1 VVVLN
6 LRERKK
12 GGDKVFKENELRA
25 EMARAG
31 VSTAELIKK
40 IGINPATFY
49 RKIGNDGSFTREE
62 IGKIIEA
69 LHLDGETVERIF
81 FAR

>member
-1 VVVLN
+1 M
-6 LRERKK
+6 
-12 GGDKVFKENELRA
+12 FKENELRA
-25 EMARAG
+25 EMVRAG
-31 VSTAELIKK
+31 VSVTELVKELD
-40 IGINPATFY
+40 INPATFY

-62 IGKIIEA
+62 ISKIIEL